1 MRSHVH
7 TPPDLDYRPNFSAEH
22 ELLCLSDANNARLAW
37 CAAANYALSA
47 GVGERRRPL
56 RWSPPGSYR
65 PPMSNAHRYSAAVRA
80 VLDAWDAG
88 LDAERITLRDAVRDL
103 LGVLAAQAPGR
114 SVEVRVPPYGAI
126 QCVDGPRHTRGT
138 PPNVIETDPV
148 TWVRIATGRENW
160 STAVGAGRIHA
171 SGVRADISALLPL

>member
-1 MRSHVH
+1 MSEPRLAS
-7 TPPDLDYRPNFSAEH
+7 
-22 ELLCLSDANNARLAW
+22 LCLPDANNARLAW
-37 CAAANYALSA
+37 CAAANYALSP

-56 RWSPPGSYR
+56 RWSHSWFYC
-65 PPMSNAHRYSAAVRA
+65 PPMSNAHRYSSAVRA

-88 LDAERITLRDAVRDL
+88 LEAERITLRDAVRDL
-103 LGVLAAQAPGR
+103 LGVLAAEAPGR

-148 TWVRIATGRENW
+148 TWVRIATGQQAW
-160 STAVGAGRIHA
+160 GAAVAEGRIHA
-171 SGVRADISALLPL
+171 SGVRADLSALLPL